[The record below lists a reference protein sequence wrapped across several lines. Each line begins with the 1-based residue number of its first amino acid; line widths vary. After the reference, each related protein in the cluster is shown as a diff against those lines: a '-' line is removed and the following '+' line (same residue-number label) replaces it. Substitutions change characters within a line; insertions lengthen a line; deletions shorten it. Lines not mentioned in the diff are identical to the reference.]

1 MNKDSQENSGSRNS
15 KIRGAG
21 RTYEGCKAAGETV
34 EAAAAEKTKQEQQE
48 QQDKQAQQGIQS

>member
-34 EAAAAEKTKQEQQE
+34 EAAAAEKTKQEQQ
-48 QQDKQAQQGIQS
+48 DKQAQQGIQS